1 MKLNKEAIGEM
12 IRFSVVG
19 VLVTVIHYVV
29 YWLLQLVVN
38 VNIAWTLGYVAG
50 FVFNYYMSARYI
62 FREKASLENGAGFGG
77 AHVVNYLLQMGLL
90 NLFLALGWSA
100 EMAPV
105 GVYAI
110 SIPVNFLL
118 VRFVFKHFSD
128 SKSECGVA
136 ISDSKS
142 ERDAAIKRKEKKE

>member
-1 MKLNKEAIGEM
+1 MKLNRESIGEM

-29 YWLLQLVVN
+29 YWALQLVMN

-62 FREKASLENGAGFGG
+62 FREKTSIENGAGFGG

-90 NLFLALGWSA
+90 NLFIGMGWSP
-100 EMAPV
+100 ELAPV
-105 GVYAI
+105 GVYAV

-118 VRFVFKHFSD
+118 VRFVFKHFKRSEK
-128 SKSECGVA
+128 SK
-136 ISDSKS
+136 
-142 ERDAAIKRKEKKE
+142 